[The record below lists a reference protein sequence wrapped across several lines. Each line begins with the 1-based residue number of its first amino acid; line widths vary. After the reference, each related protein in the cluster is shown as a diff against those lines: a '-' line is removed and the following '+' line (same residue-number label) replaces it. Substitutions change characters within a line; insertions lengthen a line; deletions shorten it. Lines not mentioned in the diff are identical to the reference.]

1 MAELERLEEHRAR
14 IEDWLHACF
23 QDCAPRGNLY
33 DAMRY
38 SLLAGGKRLRPVL
51 VLEACRL
58 CGGAVEDALPFAGAI
73 EMIHTYSLIHDDLP
87 CMDDDDLRRGRP
99 TNHKVFGEA
108 NAVLAGDGL
117 LTAAFETML
126 APGQKLP
133 PERVLEAAGI
143 LARAAGGRGM
153 VGGQVLDM
161 AGEGRALG
169 LTEVEELQRLK
180 TGALIRA
187 AVEMGCAV
195 AGGAEEQ
202 REALCRYADCLGL
215 AFQIQDDILDV
226 VGDEA
231 TLGKPIGSDVRSD
244 KTTFVALK
252 GLADC
257 RILVAELTD
266 RAVEALAPFGSEAES
281 LSILAWAIAQVLKFV
296 ITLISQG
303 KLDWR
308 HILSSGGMPSSHS
321 AFVCACAAAMGYM
334 YGWASPVFTI
344 SAVVAIV
351 VMYDA
356 ANVRKAAGEQAKILN
371 YIMEHWTEMKPA
383 IFGKELKEFLGHTP
397 FQVLMGG
404 LLGISVGLLGAWLW
418 T

>member
-1 MAELERLEEHRAR
+1 
-14 IEDWLHACF
+14 
-23 QDCAPRGNLY
+23 
-33 DAMRY
+33 MRY

-51 VLEACRL
+51 LLEACRL

-73 EMIHTYSLIHDDLP
+73 EMVHTYSLIHDDLP

-133 PERVLEAAGI
+133 PERVLAAAGI

-281 LSILAWAIAQVLKFV
+281 LRGLAQSL
-296 ITLISQG
+296 
-303 KLDWR
+303 
-308 HILSSGGMPSSHS
+308 
-321 AFVCACAAAMGYM
+321 
-334 YGWASPVFTI
+334 
-344 SAVVAIV
+344 
-351 VMYDA
+351 
-356 ANVRKAAGEQAKILN
+356 AGREK
-371 YIMEHWTEMKPA
+371 
-383 IFGKELKEFLGHTP
+383 
-397 FQVLMGG
+397 
-404 LLGISVGLLGAWLW
+404 
-418 T
+418 

>member
-38 SLLAGGKRLRPVL
+38 SLLTGGKRLRPVL

-73 EMIHTYSLIHDDLP
+73 EMVHTYSLSAH
-87 CMDDDDLRRGRP
+87 
-99 TNHKVFGEA
+99 H
-108 NAVLAGDGL
+108 
-117 LTAAFETML
+117 AA
-126 APGQKLP
+126 
-133 PERVLEAAGI
+133 
-143 LARAAGGRGM
+143 AAGGRGM

-281 LSILAWAIAQVLKFV
+281 LRGLAQSL
-296 ITLISQG
+296 
-303 KLDWR
+303 
-308 HILSSGGMPSSHS
+308 
-321 AFVCACAAAMGYM
+321 
-334 YGWASPVFTI
+334 
-344 SAVVAIV
+344 
-351 VMYDA
+351 
-356 ANVRKAAGEQAKILN
+356 AGREK
-371 YIMEHWTEMKPA
+371 
-383 IFGKELKEFLGHTP
+383 
-397 FQVLMGG
+397 
-404 LLGISVGLLGAWLW
+404 
-418 T
+418 

>member
-1 MAELERLEEHRAR
+1 MSEQVFQTRYETYRTAVESYLETLFAGRP
-14 IEDWLHACF
+14 DWR
-23 QDCAPRGNLY
+23 DLY
-33 DAMRY
+33 ERY
-38 SLLAGGKRLRPVL
+38 SLLAGGKRIRPVL
-51 VLEACRL
+51 TLEFARL
-58 CGGAVEDALPFAGAI
+58 AGLADWKTALPMACAL
-73 EMIHTYSLIHDDLP
+73 ELVHTYSLIHDDLP

-281 LSILAWAIAQVLKFV
+281 LRGLAQSL
-296 ITLISQG
+296 
-303 KLDWR
+303 
-308 HILSSGGMPSSHS
+308 
-321 AFVCACAAAMGYM
+321 
-334 YGWASPVFTI
+334 
-344 SAVVAIV
+344 
-351 VMYDA
+351 
-356 ANVRKAAGEQAKILN
+356 AGREK
-371 YIMEHWTEMKPA
+371 
-383 IFGKELKEFLGHTP
+383 
-397 FQVLMGG
+397 
-404 LLGISVGLLGAWLW
+404 
-418 T
+418 